1 MSGHSKWANI
11 KHKKAKQDEAK
22 GAIFTKISKEI
33 MVAVKQGGPDPEGN
47 FRLKLCIQKAKANN
61 MPNDN
66 INRAIQKASG
76 STDGDNFEEIYYEG
90 YGPGGVALLLA
101 ILTDNRNR
109 TASEIRYLFSRNGG
123 NLGETGCVAWMFD
136 RKGRLT
142 VDLEGQDEDELMML
156 ALEAGAEDFKAE
168 DGLGEIITEPDAL
181 EEVRAYL
188 LEKGLEIKEAEVTM
202 IPQNTVEVSDF
213 EQAKKLLKLVDSLE
227 DHDDVQNVYGNFDI
241 PEEILAKIEES

>member
-11 KHKKAKQDEAK
+11 KHKKARQDEAK
-22 GAIFTKISKEI
+22 GAIFTKVSKEI

-76 STDGDNFEEIYYEG
+76 GTDGDNFEEIFYEG
-90 YGPGGVALLLA
+90 YGPGGVAILLA

-109 TASEIRYLFSRNGG
+109 TASEIRHTFSKNGG

-142 VDLEGQDEDELMML
+142 VNLENQDEDELMML
-156 ALEAGAEDFKAE
+156 VLEAGAEDFKAE
-168 DGLGEIITEPDAL
+168 EGIGEIITEPDSL
-181 EEVRAYL
+181 EEVRNFL
-188 LEKGLEIKEAEVTM
+188 VEKGVTIEEEEVTM
-202 IPQNTVEVSDF
+202 IPQNTIMVDDLDQV
-213 EQAKKLLKLVDSLE
+213 KKLMKMVESLE

-241 PEEILAKIEES
+241 PDEILAQLED

>member
-1 MSGHSKWANI
+1 
-11 KHKKAKQDEAK
+11 
-22 GAIFTKISKEI
+22 
-33 MVAVKQGGPDPEGN
+33 
-47 FRLKLCIQKAKANN
+47 
-61 MPNDN
+61 
-66 INRAIQKASG
+66 
-76 STDGDNFEEIYYEG
+76 
-90 YGPGGVALLLA
+90 
-101 ILTDNRNR
+101 
-109 TASEIRYLFSRNGG
+109 
-123 NLGETGCVAWMFD
+123 MFD

-142 VDLEGQDEDELMML
+142 VDLEEQDEDELMML